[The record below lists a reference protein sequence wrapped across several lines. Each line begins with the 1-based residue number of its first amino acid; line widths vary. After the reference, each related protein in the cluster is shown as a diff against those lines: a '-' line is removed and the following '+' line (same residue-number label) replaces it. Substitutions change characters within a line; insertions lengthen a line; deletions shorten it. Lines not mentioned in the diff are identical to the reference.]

1 MNRILLIFALVV
13 LTANH
18 IMAQSN
24 GESKSITLVVAGEG
38 LSKDE
43 AIKNALRAALEQTYG
58 TFVSSNTEIVNDEMT
73 RDEIVSVSSGIIEKY
88 TELSSDIT
96 GDGMCS
102 VTLQATLSIDNL
114 VKFAQSKGASIELAG
129 AAFVMNMKMRKLN
142 AENER
147 QALAHLFKKMLNMC
161 KATSLFDYTIET
173 KEPRLTNQA
182 NVYEVPA
189 QIKFTANANYNELY
203 NIFNKTINALSLTE
217 SEIQKYKESNTE
229 YYQIPILSKNG
240 HAYSYVNQDG
250 RTLYLRNNIEDI
262 KNSQGMPYLKLLSEA
277 IGKSFA
283 SFVISD
289 NLGDKT
295 TTISVNNEHAIE
307 QASLECLNFYPLAI
321 SIDCHNAYGLINK
334 ELASQSPFLK
344 IPNIK
349 IGNEQPYMYFYSEG
363 VEFFDNPFIAQD
375 AETSPLTSCASITYP
390 YLNLFIPLQAYHQNK
405 NVYVIPINLIYSEN
419 DLSMLTQISIT
430 SNSRMEIM
438 QFYVWESDLHDRNIL
453 YIKQGD
459 EYYDITKDVWSTL
472 KQ

>member
-283 SFVISD
+283 SFVFSD

-295 TTISVNNEHAIE
+295 TVVS
-307 QASLECLNFYPLAI
+307 
-321 SIDCHNAYGLINK
+321 
-334 ELASQSPFLK
+334 
-344 IPNIK
+344 
-349 IGNEQPYMYFYSEG
+349 YS
-363 VEFFDNPFIAQD
+363 
-375 AETSPLTSCASITYP
+375 Y
-390 YLNLFIPLQAYHQNK
+390 
-405 NVYVIPINLIYSEN
+405 
-419 DLSMLTQISIT
+419 
-430 SNSRMEIM
+430 
-438 QFYVWESDLHDRNIL
+438 
-453 YIKQGD
+453 
-459 EYYDITKDVWSTL
+459 
-472 KQ
+472 